1 MTSSGFAYNDGIGG
15 PRGEVCLSQRSS
27 PLLNGAQVRPL
38 VVHNEK
44 NLEASELPDMTV
56 AE

>member
-1 MTSSGFAYNDGIGG
+1 MTSSGFAYSDGIGG
-15 PRGEVCLSQRSS
+15 PREEVCLSQRSS
-27 PLLNGAQVRPL
+27 PLVNGAQVRPP
-38 VVHNEK
+38 VVHNE

>member
-15 PRGEVCLSQRSS
+15 PRGEVCLSLRSS

-38 VVHNEK
+38 VVHNE